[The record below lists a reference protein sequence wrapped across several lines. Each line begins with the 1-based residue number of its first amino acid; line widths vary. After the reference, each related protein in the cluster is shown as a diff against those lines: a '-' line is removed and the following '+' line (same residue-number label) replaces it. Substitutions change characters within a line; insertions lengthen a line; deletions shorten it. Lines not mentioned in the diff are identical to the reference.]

1 MDGGITMNPNSY
13 PMITL
18 TTDFGL
24 RDEYVGLMKGVINS
38 INPMVPIIDLTHHIP
53 PQDVHW
59 TSYLIYY
66 SFQFF
71 PAGSIHVIVV
81 DPGVGSS
88 RKIKLIKAGEHY
100 FLCPDNGVIS
110 KVAGCCKPEEI
121 WDINNTR
128 YFLDDIS
135 STFHGRDIFAP
146 VAGHLS
152 VGVKPELLGERNRE
166 LFTFAL
172 PEAVFSD
179 SQTIEGDIIHADQF
193 GNLIT
198 NIEEQMIRRLNTR
211 YKDVVT
217 EVAGQSIKG
226 ISKSYIMVSD
236 GELLAT
242 IGSKG
247 LLEISVNKGS
257 AEAYLGIG
265 QGERLRVKG

>member
-1 MDGGITMNPNSY
+1 MKPNTY

-24 RDEYVGLMKGVINS
+24 RDEYVGLMKGVISS
-38 INPMVPIIDLTHHIP
+38 INPMVPVIDLTHYIP
-53 PQDVHW
+53 PQDVDW
-59 TSYLIYY
+59 TAYLIYY
-66 SFQFF
+66 SFPFF
-71 PAGSIHVIVV
+71 PPGSIHVIVV

-88 RKIKLIKAGEHY
+88 RQIKLVKAGGHY
-100 FLCPDNGVIS
+100 FLCPDNGLIS
-110 KVAGCCKPEEI
+110 KVAGWYKPEEI

-152 VGVKPELLGERNRE
+152 SGVDPELLGDRTHE
-166 LFTFAL
+166 LFTFVL
-172 PEAVFSD
+172 PEAAFGGPRS
-179 SQTIEGDIIHADQF
+179 IEGDIIHADQF

-198 NIEEQMIRRLNTR
+198 NIEEQMVRRLDTR
-211 YKDVVT
+211 YKDLLI
-217 EVAGQSIKG
+217 EVAGQTITG
-226 ISKSYIMVSD
+226 ISKSYIMVGD

-257 AEAYLGIG
+257 AEAYLGAGKG
-265 QGERLRVKG
+265 QGIRVKG